1 MSKDEE
7 NGKSRKLSI
16 NEWNEEQR
24 PRERLLS
31 VGAKALTN
39 AELLAILIHSGSLE
53 KDAVA
58 LMTEVLESVDG
69 SLDRLGNLTYD
80 DLIGFK
86 GIGPAKAVTILAA
99 SEFGRRRMALPVTPQ
114 TKFDTS
120 EKIFQ
125 HLLKDTF
132 WDLSDEECWVV
143 LLNQSL
149 HLISKVC
156 IGKGGLTSVTADIRK
171 IMKCALLKNSTCLV
185 FAHNHP
191 SGSVVPGKDDDATT
205 QKIYDACK
213 VMGLKLLDH
222 IVVARNTYYSY
233 LEEGRAPF

>member
-99 SEFGRRRMALPVTPQ
+99 SEFGRRRMARQPEAPAEHTP
-114 TKFDTS
+114 
-120 EKIFQ
+120 
-125 HLLKDTF
+125 
-132 WDLSDEECWVV
+132 CV
-143 LLNQSL
+143 
-149 HLISKVC
+149 
-156 IGKGGLTSVTADIRK
+156 
-171 IMKCALLKNSTCLV
+171 
-185 FAHNHP
+185 
-191 SGSVVPGKDDDATT
+191 
-205 QKIYDACK
+205 
-213 VMGLKLLDH
+213 
-222 IVVARNTYYSY
+222 
-233 LEEGRAPF
+233 